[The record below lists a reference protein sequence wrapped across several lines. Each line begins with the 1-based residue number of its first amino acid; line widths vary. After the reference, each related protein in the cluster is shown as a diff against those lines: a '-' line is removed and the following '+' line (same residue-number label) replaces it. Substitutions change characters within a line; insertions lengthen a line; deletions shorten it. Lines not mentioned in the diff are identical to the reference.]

1 MFGIVVIGFYL
12 VAAGL
17 TAWSAWRGREQLRV
31 GAVGAGLAGAAAV
44 AHVLWL
50 SGTLRADAG
59 YALDIGAALSLFGLV
74 VGSIGVLLALRQAF
88 RAPAAI
94 LLATAGVLAVGTGSL
109 STLREVHEPG
119 WPLSAHIT
127 LSALAFGLLAT
138 AALLTV
144 VLAVQDASLR
154 SRRPS
159 GWLEA
164 LPPMES
170 MEHAV
175 FMLLR
180 TGFIALSLTLLIGFF
195 FVTDLFGQ
203 RLVHKV
209 TLALVAWAIFGA
221 LLLGRWR
228 FGWRGRKARRLAL
241 AGFAVL
247 VASYFLT
254 KFILEVMLGR
264 HWG

>member
-1 MFGIVVIGFYL
+1 MFGVLVIAFYL
-12 VAAGL
+12 GAAGL
-17 TAWSAWRGREQLRV
+17 SAFSAWRGTAQLKA
-31 GAVGAGLAGAAAV
+31 GAVGAGLAGAAVV

-50 SGTLRADAG
+50 SGTLRAESG
-59 YALDIGAALSLFGLV
+59 YALDIAAALSLFGLV
-74 VGSIGVLLALRQAF
+74 VGCIAVLLALRRNF

-94 LLATAGVLAVGTGSL
+94 LLATAGVLAIGTGSL
-109 STLREVHEPG
+109 STMREVHEPG

-138 AALLTV
+138 AALLTIV
-144 VLAVQDASLR
+144 MAVQDTALR
-154 SRRPS
+154 SRRPAQ
-159 GWLEA
+159 WLSA

-175 FMLLR
+175 FVLVR
-180 TGFIALSLTLLIGFF
+180 IGFVALSLTLLIGFF
-195 FVTDLFGQ
+195 FVTDLFSQ

-209 TLALVAWAIFGA
+209 ALAIVAWAIFGA

-228 FGWRGRKARRLAL
+228 FGWRGRKARRFAL
-241 AGFAVL
+241 AGFGVL
-247 VASYFLT
+247 AASYFLT
-254 KFILEVMLGR
+254 KFILEVVLGR

>member
-1 MFGIVVIGFYL
+1 LFGVLVIAFYL
-12 VAAGL
+12 GAAGL
-17 TAWSAWRGREQLRV
+17 SAFSAWRGTAQLKA
-31 GAVGAGLAGAAAV
+31 GAVGAGLAGAAVV

-50 SGTLRADAG
+50 SGTLRAESG
-59 YALDIGAALSLFGLV
+59 YALDIATALSLFGLV
-74 VGSIGVLLALRQAF
+74 VGCIAVLLALRRNF

-94 LLATAGVLAVGTGSL
+94 LLATAGVLAIGTGSL
-109 STLREVHEPG
+109 STMREVHEPG

-138 AALLTV
+138 AALLTIV
-144 VLAVQDASLR
+144 MAVQDTALR
-154 SRRPS
+154 SRRPAQ
-159 GWLEA
+159 WLSA

-175 FMLLR
+175 FVLVR
-180 TGFIALSLTLLIGFF
+180 IGFVALSLTLLIGFF
-195 FVTDLFGQ
+195 FVTDLFSQ

-209 TLALVAWAIFGA
+209 ALAIVAWAIFGA

-228 FGWRGRKARRLAL
+228 FGWRGRKARRFAL
-241 AGFAVL
+241 AGFGVL
-247 VASYFLT
+247 AASYFLT
-254 KFILEVMLGR
+254 KFILEVVLGR